1 MKTRRYGFKLKLWG
15 SGRYTLI
22 HCDGSTVE
30 GEVTVT
36 RGINYPIA
44 IGDNTYTLDG
54 RIRAGYD
61 SAKDLLLIHK

>member
-1 MKTRRYGFKLKLWG
+1 MNKFAFD
-15 SGRYTLI
+15 LI
-22 HCDGSTVE
+22 DAINRDGSTVE